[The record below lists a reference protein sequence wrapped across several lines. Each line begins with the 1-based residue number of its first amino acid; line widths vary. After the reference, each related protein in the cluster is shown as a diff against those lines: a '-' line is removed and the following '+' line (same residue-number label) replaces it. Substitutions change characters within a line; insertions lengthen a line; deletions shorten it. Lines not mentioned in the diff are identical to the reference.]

1 MISSIKT
8 QARLV
13 YVRPKF
19 YWEPKVSVSDSLRV
33 RFILK
38 RRATTSLDRL
48 ARIRKVRLVCIAPLL
63 WIKVRHKGQSGI
75 QLRLQTGYSTTPSPS
90 RILVHSAD
98 LLTFDRQEEGCGFAY
113 AEYINARP
121 IIATVGGPKRRA
133 SPRDGLAIDHMRYPQ
148 VLRLP

>member
-63 WIKVRHKGQSGI
+63 WIRVRHKGQSGI
-75 QLRLQTGYSTTPSPS
+75 QLRP
-90 RILVHSAD
+90 
-98 LLTFDRQEEGCGFAY
+98 
-113 AEYINARP
+113 
-121 IIATVGGPKRRA
+121 
-133 SPRDGLAIDHMRYPQ
+133 
-148 VLRLP
+148 